1 MTSPEERS
9 AALARR
15 LRERGILTDA
25 WEQAFAKVPRHAF
38 LPDEIWAPEAGAPGR
53 MVPVGRD
60 DPYWL
65 DNAYD
70 DVAVATQVDDGRPSG
85 RHGRGRTVTSSVSQP
100 SLVLTML
107 DAADL
112 ADGAR
117 VLEIGTGSGYN
128 AALLA
133 ARLGSR
139 NVTSIEIDP
148 HVAWHARVRLL
159 AAGRFPRV
167 VTGDG
172 TRGVPEDAPFD
183 RVLATVAANTI
194 PYAWVEQ
201 TVPGGLVVAPWGT
214 PYSSAGLLRLAVR
227 DDGTAEGRVSGRA
240 GFMLLRGQRAPL
252 GGWRRHVNT
261 GTPATTAE
269 STTTV
274 DLGDLVG
281 LDGPARYAIGVLVPD
296 LYQVERHA
304 DDGSGEYTL
313 WLFDARGS
321 WAAADHTPGAPSA
334 RVSQHGPR
342 SLWTEVERAYH
353 WWTHNNRPTRDRFG
367 LTVTPE
373 GQTPWLDTPD
383 TPVTLA
389 P

>member
-9 AALARR
+9 ATLARR
-15 LRERGILTDA
+15 LRKRGILTGA
-25 WEQAFAKVPRHAF
+25 WEQAFAGVPRHAF

-60 DPYWL
+60 DPYWM
-65 DNAYD
+65 DSAYD

-100 SLVLTML
+100 SLVMAML
-107 DAADL
+107 NAADL

-128 AALLA
+128 AALLS
-133 ARLGSR
+133 ARLGSH
-139 NVTSIEIDP
+139 NVTSVEIDP
-148 HVAWHARVRLL
+148 QVAGHARARLL
-159 AAGRFPRV
+159 AAGWAPRV

-172 TRGVPEDAPFD
+172 ARGVPANAPYD

-201 TVPGGLVVAPWGT
+201 TVPGGLVVTPWGT
-214 PYSSAGLLRLAVR
+214 PYSSAGLLRLSVG
-227 DDGTAEGRVSGRA
+227 DDGTAAGQVSGRA
-240 GFMLLRGQRAPL
+240 GFMLLRCQRAPL
-252 GGWRRHVNT
+252 GGWRRYVDT
-261 GTPATTAE
+261 SASAE
-269 STTTV
+269 TEDSTTTV

-281 LDGPARYAIGVLVPD
+281 LDGNARYAIGILVPE
-296 LYQVERHA
+296 LYQVEQHA

-313 WLFDARGS
+313 WLFDANGS
-321 WAAADHTPGAPSA
+321 WAAADHTPGARSF

-342 SLWTEVERAYH
+342 ALWTEVEEAYR
-353 WWTHNNRPTRDRFG
+353 WWTTAGRPGRDRFG

-373 GQTPWLDTPD
+373 GQTPWLDTPA
-383 TPVTLA
+383 TPVTLDG
-389 P
+389 